1 MPGPLPIE
9 LRERVVAAYES
20 GRESYDVVAEQ
31 FGVARRALQRWV
43 ALKRETKSVAPRPRG
58 GGNFSPVDIALLEKI
73 VATGASATS
82 HEISAD
88 YNAQVAR
95 RDRVH
100 RSSIQRALRRAGFV
114 FKKNAY
120 VRSSNLGLTS
130 KKSAGDFSDD

>member
-1 MPGPLPIE
+1 MPAPLPIE
-9 LRERVVAAYES
+9 LRERAVAAYES
-20 GRESYDVVAEQ
+20 GRESYDVIAAQ

-43 ALKRETKSVAPRPRG
+43 ALKRETRSIAPRPRG
-58 GGNFSPVDIALLEKI
+58 GGNFSPVDIALLERVVGEGK
-73 VATGASATS
+73 SATS

-114 FKKNAY
+114 FKKNGY
-120 VRSSNLGLTS
+120 VRLSKRGLTF
-130 KKSAGDFSDD
+130 KKSVDDFSDD

>member
-1 MPGPLPIE
+1 MPAPLPVE

-20 GRESYDVVAEQ
+20 GRESYDVIAAQ

-43 ALKRETKSVAPRPRG
+43 ALKRETRSVAPRPRG

-73 VATGASATS
+73 VAKGGSATS
-82 HEISAD
+82 HEIRAD

-114 FKKNAY
+114 FKKNGYA
-120 VRSSNLGLTS
+120 RSNSRDPTSN
-130 KKSAGDFSDD
+130 KSGRAFSDD

>member
-20 GRESYDVVAEQ
+20 GRESYDVIAAQ

-58 GGNFSPVDIALLEKI
+58 GGNFSPVDIALLEKV
-73 VATGASATS
+73 VANGKSATS

-88 YNAQVAR
+88 YNAQVRR

-114 FKKNAY
+114 FKKNGY
-120 VRSSNLGLTS
+120 VRSNSLGRTS
-130 KKSAGDFSDD
+130 KKSGGDFSDD

>member
-1 MPGPLPIE
+1 MPGPLPVE

-20 GRESYDVVAEQ
+20 GRESYDVIAAQ

-58 GGNFSPVDIALLEKI
+58 GGNFSPVDVGLLEKI
-73 VATGASATS
+73 VANGKSATS

-88 YNAQVAR
+88 YNAQVPR

-114 FKKNAY
+114 FKKKGY
-120 VRSSNLGLTS
+120 VRSSSRDLTS
-130 KKSAGDFSDD
+130 NKSAGDFSGD

>member
-20 GRESYDVVAEQ
+20 GHESYDVIAAQ

-43 ALKRETKSVAPRPRG
+43 ALKRETQSVAPRPRG
-58 GGNFSPVDIALLEKI
+58 GGNFSPVDVALLERI
-73 VATGASATS
+73 VTNGKSATS

-114 FKKNAY
+114 FKKNGY
-120 VRSSNLGLTS
+120 VRSSNLDLTS
-130 KKSAGDFSDD
+130 KRSADDFSDD